1 MKFTSNLNMQTPA
14 LFIQTNHNKPS
25 GSGSPPAES
34 EKKTMNINFE
44 IVEKIDNNSELKK
57 ATENIITG
65 VSASVQGYLVIGTN
79 LDNIN
84 IKKLWAQTGFASFSE
99 YSEKVLGISKAT
111 AYRIISVSKKFL
123 MPEITKAIPDRIFSP
138 FQDTALAAL
147 NPIGDYDT
155 TAEFIT
161 ENGITPDTPVSEI
174 RKIVSAFQKEDKSE
188 KEVDAETDDSSDGD
202 GNRNETDKRKQFEAA
217 VEKLVNSCWDIFDD
231 AKKPK
236 SKKRKT
242 PITSFHN
249 SIAEIKMLLNLD

>member
-1 MKFTSNLNMQTPA
+1 
-14 LFIQTNHNKPS
+14 
-25 GSGSPPAES
+25 
-34 EKKTMNINFE
+34 MNINFE
-44 IVEKIDNNSELKK
+44 IVEKIDNNSDLKK

-65 VSASVQGYLVIGTN
+65 VNASVQGYLVIGTN

-84 IKKLWAQTGFASFSE
+84 VKKLWAQAGFTNFAE

-123 MPEITKAIPDRIFSP
+123 MPEITKAIPERIFSP

-147 NPIGDYDT
+147 NPIGDYNT
-155 TAEFIT
+155 TAEFIA
-161 ENGITPDTPVSEI
+161 ENNITPETPVSEI
-174 RKIVSAFQKEDKSE
+174 RKIVSAFQKEEKAE
-188 KEVDAETDDSSDGD
+188 KEVDAECETD
-202 GNRNETDKRKQFEAA
+202 GNEADKKKQFVRDIGIYSLICNDGNETDKRKQLETI
-217 VEKLVNSCWDIFDD
+217 VEKLVNACWDIFDD

-249 SIAEIKMLLNLD
+249 SIAEIKMMLNIV

>member
-1 MKFTSNLNMQTPA
+1 
-14 LFIQTNHNKPS
+14 
-25 GSGSPPAES
+25 
-34 EKKTMNINFE
+34 MNINFE
-44 IVEKIDNNSELKK
+44 IVERIDSNSELKK
-57 ATENIITG
+57 ATENIISG
-65 VSASVQGYLVIGTN
+65 VNASVQGYLVIGSN

-84 IKKLWAQTGFASFSE
+84 VKKLWAQAGFASFSE

-155 TAEFIT
+155 TAEFIA
-161 ENGITPDTPVSEI
+161 ENGITPETPVSEI
-174 RKIVSAFQKEDKSE
+174 RKIVSEFQKEEKAA
-188 KEVDAETDDSSDGD
+188 KEVDAENDSGD
-202 GNRNETDKRKQFEAA
+202 NDNGGNETDKRKQLEII
-217 VEKLVNSCWDIFDD
+217 VEKLVNACWDIFDD
-231 AKKPK
+231 IEKPK

-242 PITSFHN
+242 PVTSFRN

>member
-1 MKFTSNLNMQTPA
+1 
-14 LFIQTNHNKPS
+14 
-25 GSGSPPAES
+25 
-34 EKKTMNINFE
+34 MNINYE
-44 IVEKIDNNSELKK
+44 IAEKIGSDTELKK

-65 VSASVQGYLVIGTN
+65 VNASVQGYLVIGSN

-84 IKKLWAQTGFASFSE
+84 VKKLWNQAGFTSFAE

-123 MPEITKAIPDRIFSP
+123 MPEMTKAIPERIFSP

-155 TAEFIT
+155 TAEFIA
-161 ENGITPDTPVSEI
+161 ENGITPETPVSEI
-174 RKIVSAFQKEDKSE
+174 RKKVSAFQKDDNPE
-188 KEVDAETDDSSDGD
+188 KEVDAETDDNSDGD
-202 GNRNETDKRKQFEAA
+202 GNGNETDKRKQLEAV
-217 VEKLVNSCWDIFDD
+217 VEKLVNACWDIFDD
-231 AKKPK
+231 LNKPK

-249 SIAEIKMLLNLD
+249 SIAEIKMMLNIV

>member
-1 MKFTSNLNMQTPA
+1 
-14 LFIQTNHNKPS
+14 
-25 GSGSPPAES
+25 
-34 EKKTMNINFE
+34 MNINYTIAE
-44 IVEKIDNNSELKK
+44 QIGNETELKK
-57 ATENIITG
+57 ATENIIAG
-65 VSASVQGYLVIGTN
+65 VNASVQGYLVIGSN

-84 IKKLWAQTGFASFSE
+84 VKKLWTQAGFSSFAE

-123 MPEITKAIPDRIFSP
+123 MPEITKAIPERIFSP

-155 TAEFIT
+155 TAEFIA

-174 RKIVSAFQKEDKSE
+174 RKIVSAFQKEDKPE
-188 KEVDAETDDSSDGD
+188 KEVDAECESDGD
-202 GNRNETDKRKQFEAA
+202 GDENENGGNETDKRKQLEAV

-249 SIAEIKMLLNLD
+249 SIAEIKMILNIV

>member
-1 MKFTSNLNMQTPA
+1 
-14 LFIQTNHNKPS
+14 
-25 GSGSPPAES
+25 
-34 EKKTMNINFE
+34 MNINFE
-44 IVEKIDNNSELKK
+44 IVEKFDNNELKK

-65 VSASVQGYLVIGTN
+65 VNASVQGYLVIGTN

-84 IKKLWAQTGFASFSE
+84 VKKLWAQAGFSSFSE

-155 TAEFIT
+155 TAEFIA
-161 ENGITPDTPVSEI
+161 ENNITPETPVSEI
-174 RKIVSAFQKEDKSE
+174 RKIVSEFQKEEKAE
-188 KEVDAETDDSSDGD
+188 KEVDAESENES
-202 GNRNETDKRKQFEAA
+202 NENETDENKKELLEKALETFINAA
-217 VEKLVNSCWDIFDD
+217 WDIFGDLN
-231 AKKPK
+231 KPK

-242 PITSFHN
+242 PINNFN
-249 SIAEIKMLLNLD
+249 KSIETIKQMLKTD

>member
-1 MKFTSNLNMQTPA
+1 
-14 LFIQTNHNKPS
+14 
-25 GSGSPPAES
+25 
-34 EKKTMNINFE
+34 MNINFE

-65 VSASVQGYLVIGTN
+65 VNASVQGYLVIGSN

-84 IKKLWAQTGFASFSE
+84 VGKLWKQAGFESFSE

-155 TAEFIT
+155 TAEFIA
-161 ENGITPDTPVSEI
+161 ENNITPETPVSEI
-174 RKIVSAFQKEDKSE
+174 RKIVSAFQKEEKAE
-188 KEVDAETDDSSDGD
+188 KEVDTECEDNDGESETD
-202 GNRNETDKRKQFEAA
+202 GNENKKELLEKALETFINAA
-217 VEKLVNSCWDIFDD
+217 WDIFGELN
-231 AKKPK
+231 KPK
-236 SKKRKT
+236 SKRKKT
-242 PITSFHN
+242 PIKTIEKTCKEIS
-249 SIAEIKMLLNLD
+249 SILDLD